1 MHDHLIAEIQ
11 GIFLILFTG
20 IGFIAFF
27 TPTLSAQSENVS
39 SQSGDRFAIRV
50 EAREVIVP
58 VFVANKNYVP
68 KKFPVD
74 PRKAKKKNIEQEITG
89 LTSKDIHVFED
100 GIEQP
105 IKDLRVEPVRF
116 WSVPD
121 SIISHKEYSD
131 TPKGIWAGP
140 DIFSGTYGRW
150 VSSNLELLQFNDVQA
165 QVSDV
170 YHLSWYLIFYDPP
183 SSVEGSCHQIKVTVD
198 REDASVYSRN
208 EYCNTKHSPSDP
220 LKGTKAG
227 ERMEEAAA
235 SAQKTKI
242 PITVQAAATFNST
255 SAGLVNIAVEFP
267 WSALSTYWDGIYRT
281 TDVTLLGL
289 VYNKEGTLV
298 SRFSDIAFSPKALD
312 FYTHTGLP
320 LINDKIMREYGAV
333 ESTSSRLPVRYETQ
347 IDLPAGSYNLRI
359 VLTDCKNFGRADV
372 PFTVEAYDPNNI
384 AVSEIVLGKRFTKMA
399 VVWPKYGQSKSIA
412 NPMKPPDGEV
422 STAPEYVP
430 LVSKGIGITPT
441 GDTRIHKGD
450 SLLSY
455 FEVYEPALA
464 SGLAKVQYE
473 MRVIE
478 SKTGQ
483 TIVDTG
489 LRSADSYINPG
500 KLIIPIAEGIA
511 FKKLHTG
518 AYRVEVQASDST
530 GKQTPWRSAS
540 FTVE

>member
-1 MHDHLIAEIQ
+1 MQDQIIAKIRR
-11 GIFLILFTG
+11 IVFIVFTG
-20 IGFIAFF
+20 MGFIA
-27 TPTLSAQSENVS
+27 LSAPVLAAQSDSTFE
-39 SQSGDRFAIRV
+39 IRV

-68 KKFPVD
+68 ITLPVD
-74 PRKAKKKNIEQEITG
+74 PSKAKKNNIEQEITG
-89 LTSKDIHVFED
+89 LTSKDFHVFED

-105 IKDLRVEPVRF
+105 IKNISVEPVRF
-116 WSVPD
+116 WNVPD
-121 SIISHKEYSD
+121 SIISHFEYSY

-140 DIFSGTYGRW
+140 DIFNGTYERW
-150 VSSNLELLQFNDVQA
+150 VSSNLEIMEFNDVQA
-165 QVSDV
+165 QVRDV
-170 YHLSWYLIFYDPP
+170 YHLSWYLIYYDPP
-183 SSVEGSCHQIKVTVD
+183 FSVDMSCHQIKVTVD

-227 ERMEEAAA
+227 EQMEEEAV
-235 SAQKTKI
+235 SAEKAKI
-242 PITVQAAATFNST
+242 PIMAQAAVTFNST
-255 SAGLVNIAVEFP
+255 SKGRVNIAAEFP
-267 WSALSTYWDGIYRT
+267 WRALSTYWDGMYRT
-281 TDVTLLGL
+281 TDATLLGL
-289 VYNKEGTLV
+289 VYNKDGTLAL
-298 SRFSDIAFSPKALD
+298 RFSDIAFTPKALD
-312 FYTHTGLP
+312 FYIHS
-320 LINDKIMREYGAV
+320 INDKVFREYGAV
-333 ESTSSRLPVRYETQ
+333 EETNSRLPVRYETQ

-359 VLTDCKNFGRADV
+359 VLTDGKNFGREDV
-372 PFTVEAYDPNNI
+372 PLTIETYDPNNI
-384 AVSEIVLGKRFTKMA
+384 AVSGIVLGKRFTKMA

-450 SLLSY
+450 SLLCY
-455 FEVYEPALA
+455 FEIYEPALA
-464 SGLAKVQYE
+464 SGQVKVQYE
-473 MRVIE
+473 IRAMEV
-478 SKTGQ
+478 KTGQ

-489 LRSADSYINPG
+489 LRSAESDVNPG